1 MKGFGWVRS
10 GNRGGGHRGEG
21 SFSFRAAREAAV
33 HMDRRSRTLR
43 ATSLMGRWKLALS
56 TSSVM
61 LLDWP
66 HPRFCDGKMRVGQRR
81 GWGSTEVGRVVGRAA
96 RATTSATGVRG
107 PRWRTPDGDGKKRP
121 CDSAVGVDA
130 PRSSRRRANES
141 GSAEGSRTP
150 STTISSSRRWAR
162 APPRGAG
169 RVPWASLSLVFC
181 LAFDRETANVIFPSR
196 SGYPLCRQRPVGID
210 KRDACVCAMNARGAP
225 ILGASDFLRACYTP
239 AGR

>member
-1 MKGFGWVRS
+1 
-10 GNRGGGHRGEG
+10 
-21 SFSFRAAREAAV
+21 
-33 HMDRRSRTLR
+33 MDRRSRTLR

-107 PRWRTPDGDGKKRP
+107 PRWRTPDGDGKKDRAIQLSASMRP
-121 CDSAVGVDA
+121 VRRDDA
-130 PRSSRRRANES
+130 PTNPDPRKAREHLRPRSRHRGDGRGRPRA
-141 GSAEGSRTP
+141 GP
-150 STTISSSRRWAR
+150 
-162 APPRGAG
+162 GAYLG
-169 RVPWASLSLVFC
+169 HLLSLVFC

-210 KRDACVCAMNARGAP
+210 KRDACVCAMNGALTP